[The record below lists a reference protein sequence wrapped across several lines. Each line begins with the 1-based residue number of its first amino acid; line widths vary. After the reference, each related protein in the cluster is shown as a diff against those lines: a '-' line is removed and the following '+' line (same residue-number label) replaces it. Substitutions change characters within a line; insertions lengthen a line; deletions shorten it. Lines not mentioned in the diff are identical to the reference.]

1 MAILTATEVSSYA
14 PNISASATTII
25 NGNYI
30 QIVQDRV
37 CLITNNYFT
46 SDELSIKSTVLF
58 DATAGTITLDAE
70 YWENYGFKA
79 GDDFLVYRS
88 YRNDG
93 VKTIESLADTV
104 LTVTSSCSVIKEDFN
119 NNSGPV
125 IYFSVVQWPVAIK
138 QIAALMIQ
146 YDTDYRDKNAAGIKH
161 RSLGPYSET
170 FADAKEDEYGYPAK
184 LTNKL
189 EPYTIARFM

>member
-1 MAILTATEVSSYA
+1 MAILTASEVSIYA
-14 PNISASATTII
+14 PNITATAGTII
-25 NGNYI
+25 AGNYI
-30 QIVQDRV
+30 QIIQDRI

-46 SDELSIKSTVLF
+46 SDELSIQSTVTF

-79 GDDFLVYRS
+79 NDDFIIYGS

-93 VKTIESLADTV
+93 VKTIDSLSNTI
-104 LTVTSSCSVIKEDFN
+104 LTVASSSSVIKEDFN
-119 NNSGPV
+119 NNSGSI

-146 YDTDYRDKNAAGIKH
+146 YDTDFRDKNSAGIKN
-161 RSLGPYSET
+161 RRLGPYSET